1 MDTSKVKETAKE
13 LHKQFKKGK
22 TRHVNVDRIDEI
34 HSVDLIE
41 MEPVIGKEHKKYKYI
56 LTCIDVFSKYAWA
69 IPLQNKNKESIS
81 EALQEI
87 WKERKPEKIWSDH
100 ESAIYSKQMQKI
112 FEAYEILLY
121 STYSEKKAV
130 VIERF
135 NRTLKEKMELLN
147 TEHELEGKK
156 FNWLKHYENI
166 IKEYNNTKHHTIKT
180 TPIEASKKENEN
192 KIFKKVYLKINN
204 DIKED
209 SIPRFKIG
217 QRVRIWKYKD
227 IFTKGYKPR
236 WTTEIFTISQI
247 NLLSEQPTYE
257 TVDEKGEE
265 ITGNFYNWELQAT
278 SQ

>member
-69 IPLQNKNKESIS
+69 IPLPNKNKESIS

-100 ESAIYSKQMQKI
+100 ESAIYSKEMQKI
-112 FEAYEILLY
+112 FKAYEILLY

-135 NRTLKEKMELLN
+135 NRTFKEKMELLN

-180 TPIEASKKENEN
+180 TPIEASKKENEE
-192 KIFKKVYLKINN
+192 KIKTLSLKKETVLPKPKFSLVDQVRLWKKKDTFEKGYTTRFT
-204 DIKED
+204 KEV
-209 SIPRFKIG
+209 FKIKKIIYSDPI
-217 QRVRIWKYKD
+217 QYEIED
-227 IFTKGYKPR
+227 MEEKP
-236 WTTEIFTISQI
+236 ISGKI
-247 NLLSEQPTYE
+247 YE
-257 TVDEKGEE
+257 
-265 ITGNFYNWELQAT
+265 WELIG
-278 SQ
+278 SLED